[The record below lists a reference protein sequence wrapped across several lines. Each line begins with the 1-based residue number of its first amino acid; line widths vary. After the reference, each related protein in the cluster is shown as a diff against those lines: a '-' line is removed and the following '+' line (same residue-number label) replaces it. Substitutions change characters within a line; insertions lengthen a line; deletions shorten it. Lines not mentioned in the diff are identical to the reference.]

1 MGGLNEQMYSNVKSN
16 WSLVCC
22 NFFFFFQMN
31 SALEKLEQ
39 SVSEM
44 IALYAGQEG
53 TYTTVALQSTSTCTC
68 IKTYCIYTF

>member
-1 MGGLNEQMYSNVKSN
+1 MNRCTVTLRATDHWFV
-16 WSLVCC
+16 VIFC
-22 NFFFFFQMN
+22 FFFQMN

-44 IALYAGQEG
+44 IALYAGEEG